1 MNVLLIDDDQDIADV
16 VTLSFEMRW
25 PDARVSVSSSGES
38 GLSRLEN
45 ENPQVIILDVGLPGM
60 DGFEVLKAIR
70 AISDVPVIMLTVRG
84 SDEDVAGA
92 LDMGADDFVIKP
104 FSPLVLLSRVQAV
117 LRRSLQPRKH
127 IANRGEI
134 VMAPQ
139 ARRVTIGGERVDLS
153 PMEFDLLFELMNH
166 RGNMVKPEDLLS
178 IVWGPRFVWA
188 KDSLDLQIDRLRQK
202 LGDNRANPRIITGG
216 RDGGYTFMEPN

>member
-1 MNVLLIDDDQDIADV
+1 MNILLIDDDPDIVDV

-25 PDARVSVSSSGES
+25 PNARVSVSSSGES
-38 GLSRLEN
+38 GLSRLKN
-45 ENPQVIILDVGLPGM
+45 ENPQMIILDVGLPDM
-60 DGFEVLKAIR
+60 DGFEVLRAIR
-70 AISDVPVIMLTVRG
+70 AVSDVPVIMLTVRG

-92 LDMGADDFVIKP
+92 LDLGADDYVTKP

-117 LRRSLQPRKH
+117 LRRSLQTRKYV
-127 IANRGEI
+127 ANNSDI
-134 VMAPQ
+134 VMAAK

-166 RGNMVKPEDLLS
+166 RGKMVKPEDLLS
-178 IVWGPRFVWA
+178 TVWGPRFVWA

-216 RDGGYTFMEPN
+216 RDGGYAFMEPS